1 MSKFFAGV
9 GTFKV
14 EGENAVLSGVNSF
27 SGGEYNELEIL
38 GVNSINGKIKVNE
51 LKIEGICNTKSL
63 VEANKLVLHGVAN
76 TDGNIRVHEAVITGM
91 LSMGSGHF
99 EADKINCKGMIQT
112 KGEINADELIAEG
125 SSIQGRDIY
134 GDKVIIHTENK
145 GYNLYSSLKAKL
157 KGENSQCGSRVKNI
171 EATEIDLINVEAEAV
186 SGTNV
191 TIGKG
196 CHIDCVDC
204 DGILTI
210 DPTATVKAV
219 TGNYTRSDV
228 APYPAASEEA
238 GELKREQQSAAE
250 PETEQAVELQPEA
263 VEGQVPAEETK
274 SEQAD

>member
-27 SGGEYNELEIL
+27 GGGEYNELKIL
-38 GVNSINGKIKVNE
+38 GVNNINGKIKANE

-63 VEANKLVLHGVAN
+63 VEANKLVLQGVAN
-76 TDGNIRVHEAVITGM
+76 TDGNIRVHEAVVTGM

-99 EADKINCKGMIQT
+99 EADKINCKGMMQT
-112 KGEINADELIAEG
+112 KGEINADELTAEG
-125 SSIQGRDIY
+125 SIQGRDIY
-134 GDKVIIHTENK
+134 GDKVVIHTENK

-171 EATEIDLINVEAEAV
+171 EATEIDLINVEAETV

-204 DGILTI
+204 SGVLSIA
-210 DPTATVKAV
+210 PTATVKAV
-219 TGNYTRSDV
+219 TGNYTRSDA
-228 APYPAASEEA
+228 AP
-238 GELKREQQSAAE
+238 EQAEAAE
-250 PETEQAVELQPEA
+250 TDEPKEKQESVTEPSAETEQEQTTEA
-263 VEGQVPAEETK
+263 AANSEE
-274 SEQAD
+274 